1 MAVEGAGKSPAPSGS
16 PDDEGAQR
24 AAARAEAFAYA
35 CNRCSRCCWHKVIQV
50 NPYEIARL
58 ARRVGLSTGEFAR
71 RYTEDGVGAQLTRR
85 EDGSCSFL
93 GPEGCGVHPDRPLVC
108 RIYPL
113 GRHVAADGTERW
125 SHLAPHPETA
135 GVYGKDGTVGD
146 YIEAQGALPY
156 MRATDEY
163 AAWLRRACV
172 VLEAAGETDA
182 DDGMAPA
189 DLLDTDGVIAAHCAR
204 AGLQE
209 PLDIEARKALH
220 LAILAGWLDQID
232 GGA

>member
-1 MAVEGAGKSPAPSGS
+1 MPGGGAGGSPAPPRS
-16 PDDEGAQR
+16 PADTEAQR
-24 AAARAEAFAYA
+24 AAARGEAFAYV
-35 CNRCSRCCWHKVIQV
+35 CNRCSLCCFDKVIQV

-58 ARRVGLSTGEFAR
+58 ARQVALSTGAFIS
-71 RYTEDGVGAQLTRR
+71 RYTEDGVGARLTRR

-125 SHLAPHPETA
+125 SHLAPHPETK
-135 GVYGKDGTVGD
+135 GVYGADGTIGAYVV
-146 YIEAQGALPY
+146 AQGALLY
-156 MRATDEY
+156 MQATDEY
-163 AAWLRRACV
+163 AAWLRRAYDV
-172 VLEAAGETDA
+172 VAEAGEAAG
-182 DDGMAPA
+182 DGLSAA
-189 DLLDTDGVIAAHCAR
+189 DLLDMDSVIATRCR
-204 AGLQE
+204 ETGMEE

-220 LAILAGWLDQID
+220 LAILAEWLDKIE

>member
-1 MAVEGAGKSPAPSGS
+1 MASEGAGGSPAPSGL
-16 PDDEGAQR
+16 PAAVEAQR
-24 AAARAEAFAYA
+24 AAAREEAFAYV

-58 ARRVGLSTGEFAR
+58 ARRVGLSTRDFAQ
-71 RYTEDGVGAQLTRR
+71 RYTEDGAGARLTRR

-93 GPEGCGVHPDRPLVC
+93 GPEGCGVHLDRPLVC

-125 SHLAPHPETA
+125 SHVEPHPQTA
-135 GVYGKDGTVGD
+135 GVYGKDGTIGG
-146 YIEAQGALPY
+146 YIAAQGAPPY
-156 MRATDEY
+156 MQATDEY
-163 AAWLRRACV
+163 AAWLRRAYDV
-172 VLEAAGETDA
+172 MAAAGDA
-182 DDGMAPA
+182 DAGGASAA
-189 DLLDTDGVIAAHCAR
+189 DMLDVDSVIAAHCR
-204 AGLQE
+204 KTGIQE

-220 LAILAGWLDQID
+220 LTILAVWLDEIE

>member
-1 MAVEGAGKSPAPSGS
+1 MAVEGAGDSPAPSGS
-16 PDDEGAQR
+16 SGETDAQR

-35 CNRCSRCCWHKVIQV
+35 CNRCSRWCWHKVIQV

-135 GVYGKDGTVGD
+135 GVYGKDGTVGN

-163 AAWLRRACV
+163 TAWLRRAYD
-172 VLEAAGETDA
+172 VLETADEAL
-182 DDGMAPA
+182 DDGPSAAEM
-189 DLLDTDGVIAAHCAR
+189 LDMDGAIAAHCGR
-204 AGLQE
+204 SGLHE

-220 LAILAGWLDQID
+220 LALLGGWLDEIE

>member
-1 MAVEGAGKSPAPSGS
+1 MAGEGAGGQPAPSASSGR
-16 PDDEGAQR
+16 PAATP
-24 AAARAEAFAYA
+24 AAARGEAFAYA

-58 ARRVGLSTGEFAR
+58 ARRVGLSTGDFTA
-71 RYTEDGVGAQLTRR
+71 RYTEDGTGAQLTRR

-113 GRHVAADGTERW
+113 GRHVAPDGSERW
-125 SHLAPHPETA
+125 SHLAPHPQTA
-135 GVYGKDGTVGD
+135 GVYGADGTIGD
-146 YIEAQGALPY
+146 YIAAQGALPY
-156 MRATDEY
+156 MQATDDY
-163 AAWLRRACV
+163 TAWLRRAYDV
-172 VLEAAGETDA
+172 VAEAADA
-182 DDGMAPA
+182 AEDGPSAA
-189 DLLDTDGVIAAHCAR
+189 DMLDMDSVIAAHCSGR
-204 AGLQE
+204 GVEE

-220 LAILAGWLDQID
+220 LAILAEWLDQLE